1 MRRWQDARD
10 DTLFNVPSVYHR
22 FRSGL
27 MKRFVSH
34 TVHAD
39 ASVLERQLI
48 RELDNRGF

>member
-1 MRRWQDARD
+1 MIRFSMSHPWA
-10 DTLFNVPSVYHR
+10 VYHR